1 MLTGLS
7 VYLPESLLT
16 VFDNLEFLIRI
27 VLAAILGAMV
37 GLERTKQQKDAGIR
51 THCIVALT
59 SAVFMILSKYAFIDV
74 VALAGS
80 KGADPSRIASQ
91 VVTGISF
98 LGAGVIFKNA
108 NFAIKGLTTAA
119 GMWATSAIGMAI
131 GAAVGGFIADR
142 VGRKTVFTAT
152 LIIFG
157 IANGAM
163 ALSWSLGMLLGA
175 RLIIGLGLG
184 AELPVASTLV
194 SEFSPTKQR
203 GRMTVL
209 LESFWAV
216 GWIVAA
222 MIGYFVIP
230 NTGDWGWRWALAIG
244 ALPLLYAIV
253 TRVHIP
259 ESVRFLEAKGRED
272 EAEKAVRYFEEAGGV
287 APVTSPKGKPLPKI
301 KTRELFGSKYL
312 ARTIAIWATWF
323 FVNFSYY
330 GAFTWMP
337 SLLADQF
344 GSLTKSFGYTLAI
357 SIAQLPGYFLA
368 AWLVEVWGRRKT
380 LSIFLAVSAVA
391 AFAFSQAGSVAL
403 VLVFGMLLSASNL
416 GAWGVLY
423 AVTPEIYPT
432 RLRGAA
438 AGAAAA
444 VGRIAAII
452 APLLMPWFLTL
463 SGGNK
468 AVAFIIFAAAF
479 IIACVAAL
487 CLPERKGLDLED

>member
-1 MLTGLS
+1 MSTTTSAQPAQLTRNERLDRLPFNKAHRKLLVASGIGWAFDAMDVGLVS
-7 VYLPESLLT
+7 FV
-16 VFDNLEFLIRI
+16 V
-27 VLAAILGAMV
+27 AAIA
-37 GLERTKQQKDAGIR
+37 
-51 THCIVALT
+51 
-59 SAVFMILSKYAFIDV
+59 
-74 VALAGS
+74 
-80 KGADPSRIASQ
+80 ADPH
-91 VVTGISF
+91 F
-98 LGAGVIFKNA
+98 N
-108 NFAIKGLTTAA
+108 LTPTEKSWVLSI
-119 GMWATSAIGMAI
+119 GFVGMAI

-391 AFAFSQAGSVAL
+391 AFAFSQAGSRGPRARVRHAAVRL
-403 VLVFGMLLSASNL
+403 QPRCVGRAVRRDPGNL
-416 GAWGVLY
+416 PDPPAWRGRRCRRSGGPHRRHHRAAPH
-423 AVTPEIYPT
+423 AVVPDPVRRQQGRGLHHLRRRLHH
-432 RLRGAA
+432 RLRRRPLPARTQRPRSRRLTE
-438 AGAAAA
+438 
-444 VGRIAAII
+444 VDDGRTDI
-452 APLLMPWFLTL
+452 
-463 SGGNK
+463 
-468 AVAFIIFAAAF
+468 
-479 IIACVAAL
+479 
-487 CLPERKGLDLED
+487 CLITGRTPASRRKGRGGSAV